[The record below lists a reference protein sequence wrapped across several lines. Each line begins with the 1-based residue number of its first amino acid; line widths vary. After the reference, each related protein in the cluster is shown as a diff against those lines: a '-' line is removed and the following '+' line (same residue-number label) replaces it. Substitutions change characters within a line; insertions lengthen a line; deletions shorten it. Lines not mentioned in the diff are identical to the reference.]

1 MEKLLEIQNL
11 STSFLLDGQEVQV
24 LRDVSFDIH
33 QGESLAVVGE
43 SGSGKSVTAKSIL
56 RLIPSPPG
64 KVLSGQILFHGQDI
78 LKLPMSEMRKIRGN
92 QISMIF
98 QEPMTSLNPV
108 FTCGNQIGES
118 LMLHQGLKKKQ
129 VKEYA
134 TEMLRMVGI
143 PEPELRVHAYP
154 HELSGGMRQRVMI
167 AMALACKPDMLIA
180 DEPTTALD
188 PTIQAQI
195 LDLIG
200 NLQRQSHMAV
210 LTITHDLGIV
220 AGHCETVLVMY
231 AGMVME
237 KASVKSLFHH
247 PAHPYTV
254 GLLAAMPMIHRKRE
268 RLKTIEGIVPAFSD
282 MPQGCPFAPR
292 CEKACERCVSQ
303 RPSLTEIEPG
313 HLVRCWLPNLAE
325 GAR

>member
-1 MEKLLEIQNL
+1 MEVHMEELLQATIDE
-11 STSFLLDGQEVQV
+11 G
-24 LRDVSFDIH
+24 
-33 QGESLAVVGE
+33 
-43 SGSGKSVTAKSIL
+43 GSDL
-56 RLIPSPPG
+56 
-64 KVLSGQILFHGQDI
+64 H
-78 LKLPMSEMRKIRGN
+78 IRAY
-92 QISMIF
+92 M
-98 QEPMTSLNPV
+98 P
-108 FTCGNQIGES
+108 
-118 LMLHQGLKKKQ
+118 
-129 VKEYA
+129 
-134 TEMLRMVGI
+134 
-143 PEPELRVHAYP
+143 PELRVHAYP